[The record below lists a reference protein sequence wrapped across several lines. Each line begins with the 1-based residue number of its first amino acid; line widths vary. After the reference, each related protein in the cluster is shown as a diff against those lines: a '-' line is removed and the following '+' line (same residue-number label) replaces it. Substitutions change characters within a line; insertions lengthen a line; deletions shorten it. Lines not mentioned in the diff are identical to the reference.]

1 MGAKNTEF
9 RREPETVLRDA
20 KMVELHA
27 QGWTYEMIGAE
38 LGVNKSTVSRGIQRI
53 LNEVRSPAAEELR
66 RVSGERMRRNL
77 VRLYDE
83 LERKH
88 PIIRDG
94 ARHDDL
100 VDATAIVAILREI
113 RMTDESLRRL
123 HGVDAPTRAEV
134 RVTDDL
140 TAEIEQLA
148 AELAGADR
156 RAADRSEESTSG
168 PAGS

>member
-1 MGAKNTEF
+1 MVAKAF
-9 RREPETVLRDA
+9 RREPSTVIRDA

-27 QGWTYEMIGAE
+27 AGWTYDRIAAH
-38 LGVNKSTVSRGIQRI
+38 LGIANKSTVSRGIQRI

-77 VRLYDE
+77 ERLYDE
-83 LERKH
+83 LQRAH

-156 RAADRSEESTSG
+156 RASDRSKESTPG